1 MIQVFLTALSSAT
14 AAMLVAIAWILAVI
28 GLLAVIVVLALVLG
42 TAFDLATTG
51 LSWFWRVTK
60 HKPRSNLERILMG
73 QKDGVRS

>member
-28 GLLAVIVVLALVLG
+28 GLLAVIVVLGA
-42 TAFDLATTG
+42 AFDLATTG

-60 HKPRSNLERILMG
+60 HKPRSKLERILMG